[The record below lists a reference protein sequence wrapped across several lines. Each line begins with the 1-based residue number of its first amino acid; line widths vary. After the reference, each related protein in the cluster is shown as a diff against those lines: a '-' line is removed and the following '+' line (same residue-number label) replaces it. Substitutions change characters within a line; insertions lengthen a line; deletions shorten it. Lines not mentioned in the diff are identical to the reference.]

1 MNYLSNP
8 HSQYEKS
15 SGPVDRLATEE
26 LEAYLNVRNESID
39 YWILTELSL
48 SLSHVVF
55 TGPASVLVC
64 SIVYTI

>member
-1 MNYLSNP
+1 MCYLKMSFQLWNLVLLYELSSNP

-39 YWILTELSL
+39 Y
-48 SLSHVVF
+48 
-55 TGPASVLVC
+55 
-64 SIVYTI
+64 

>member
-1 MNYLSNP
+1 MELSLFIMNYLPNP

-39 YWILTELSL
+39 Y
-48 SLSHVVF
+48 
-55 TGPASVLVC
+55 
-64 SIVYTI
+64 